1 MRISGKVFSLR
12 EYYLTI
18 VFHLQ
23 ILRAFI
29 INQFPIFFVLC
40 FFFFPA
46 EKGKTDL
53 LSNKELPDSCVK
65 ESCPV
70 SPPKSVPGKCFDSN

>member
-40 FFFFPA
+40 FFFFLQKK
-46 EKGKTDL
+46 EKL
-53 LSNKELPDSCVK
+53 IC
-65 ESCPV
+65 
-70 SPPKSVPGKCFDSN
+70 